1 MDPNVKK
8 SKKKARKSG
17 TQAKPAIQTQ
27 SNPPAKHYNSSWEE
41 EQLVD
46 YDEPEEP
53 AAFSP
58 LEGENYS
65 EGDDYPVH
73 GDGTEDQNENTDEF
87 PADSAEAVDS
97 VGGKRSRI
105 FFGGGAPP
113 QGEQEYR
120 RR

>member
-8 SKKKARKSG
+8 SKKKARKAG

-27 SNPPAKHYNSSWEE
+27 SNPPAKIYNSSWEE

-58 LEGENYS
+58 LEEENYS
-65 EGDDYPVH
+65 DGDDYPFH
-73 GDGTEDQNENTDEF
+73 GDGPEDQNENMDEF
-87 PADSAEAVDS
+87 PAYSAEAVGS
-97 VGGKRSRI
+97 VGGKRSQNVFRK
-105 FFGGGAPP
+105 GRPAA
-113 QGEQEYR
+113 R
-120 RR
+120 RAGVSA